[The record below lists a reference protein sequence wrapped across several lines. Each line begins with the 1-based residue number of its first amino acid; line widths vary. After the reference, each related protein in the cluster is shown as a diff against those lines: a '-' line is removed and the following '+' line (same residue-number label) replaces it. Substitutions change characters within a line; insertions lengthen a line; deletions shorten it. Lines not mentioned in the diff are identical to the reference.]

1 MGYINFIMKQTLFI
15 LIMAGLLS
23 SCNNGNP
30 GNAVSDAIKLQSVI
44 KKMQPGGIATTE
56 GGWTMKAKIDAKNW
70 VAASIISPKAAG
82 RIAGD
87 NDGESIGLPYNR
99 RAMVVGNKIIF
110 SHDNAV
116 DLFTHDDVGL
126 WGGYAGEMEITKV
139 DGKWAEGKSF
149 FTATGNSTDQIGE
162 RKVKILERKISKL
175 IHQLF

>member
-30 GNAVSDAIKLQSVI
+30 GNAVSDAIKVQSVI

-56 GGWTMKAKIDAKNW
+56 VGWTMKAKIGAKNW
-70 VAASIISPKAAG
+70 VAGSIISPKPAG

-110 SHDNAV
+110 SHGNAV

-126 WGGYAGEMEITKV
+126 WGGYAGEMEIIKV
-139 DGKWAEGKSF
+139 DGKWAEGKSL

>member
-110 SHDNAV
+110 SHGNAV

-126 WGGYAGEMEITKV
+126 WGGYAGEMEIIKV
-139 DGKWAEGKSF
+139 DGKWVEGKSF
-149 FTATGNSTDQIGE
+149 FIATGNSTDQIGE

>member
-30 GNAVSDAIKLQSVI
+30 GNAVSDAIKVQSVI

-56 GGWTMKAKIDAKNW
+56 VGWTMKAKIGAKNW
-70 VAASIISPKAAG
+70 VAGSIISPKPAG

-87 NDGESIGLPYNR
+87 NDGESVGLPYNR

-126 WGGYAGEMEITKV
+126 WGGYAGEMEIIKV

-149 FTATGNSTDQIGE
+149 FIATGNSTDQIGE